1 MKTNHSFRG
10 RTAAIEPI
18 AAPDLQGQ
26 ADLGSYREQSNSS
39 KEENSRG
46 TSSRLGKFALFLSG
60 CSVNHSRLDLRDRV
74 EEEHGAF
81 PAAERSLG
89 LAVRNISGLP

>member
-1 MKTNHSFRG
+1 M
-10 RTAAIEPI
+10 EPTT
-18 AAPDLQGQ
+18 APDMKRQ
-26 ADLGSYREQSNSS
+26 ADRGSYREQSNSS

-46 TSSRLGKFALFLSG
+46 TSGWLGKFTLLPSG
-60 CSVNHSRLDLRDRV
+60 CSVNYSRLDFEGRV
-74 EEEHGAF
+74 EGEHGAF